1 MEPTVASPTT
11 QRGTPDERR
20 GFIAKVAAAVL
31 GGVSLVAPALTA
43 LVAYLNPI
51 RQRSPGGEFFRLTAL
66 AALPEDGTPRRFPV
80 ITDRVDAWNRY
91 PREPIGAVWLRR
103 TDDPKQPV
111 AAFQVVC
118 PHAGCIIGLDTTP
131 DGVRFFCPCHVAG
144 FDLEGRRTDRP
155 SPSPRDMDT
164 LEVDLRGDGDVWVKF
179 ENFVTGTS
187 AKVAES

>member
-1 MEPTVASPTT
+1 MEPTVCPS
-11 QRGTPDERR
+11 TPQGGAPGERR

-31 GGVSLVAPALTA
+31 GGISLVVPALTA

-51 RQRSPGGEFFRLTAL
+51 RQKSQGGEFFRLTTL
-66 AALPEDGTPRRFPV
+66 ATLPEDGTPRRFPV

-103 TDDPKQPV
+103 TGDPKDPV

-118 PHAGCIIGLDTTP
+118 PHAGCIIVLDSTP
-131 DGVRFFCPCHVAG
+131 EGVRFFCPCHVAG

-155 SPSPRDMDT
+155 SPSPRDMDA
-164 LEVDLRGDGDVWVKF
+164 LEVDVRDGDVWVKF
-179 ENFVTGTS
+179 ENFILGTS
-187 AKVAES
+187 QQIAES

>member
-1 MEPTVASPTT
+1 MEPTAAPPTT
-11 QRGTPDERR
+11 EGGAPDPRR
-20 GFIAKVAAAVL
+20 GFLAKTAAIIVAGISLAV
-31 GGVSLVAPALTA
+31 PALAA
-43 LVAYLNPI
+43 LAAYLNPI

-103 TDDPKQPV
+103 TGEKNDPV

-131 DGVRFFCPCHVAG
+131 EGVRFFCPCHVAG

-155 SPSPRDMDT
+155 SPSPRDMDA
-164 LEVDLRGDGDVWVKF
+164 LEVDVRDGDVWVKF
-179 ENFVTGTS
+179 ENFILGS
-187 AKVAES
+187 SQKIAES

>member
-1 MEPTVASPTT
+1 MEPTVSSPAPES
-11 QRGTPDERR
+11 GSNDARR
-20 GFIAKVAAAVL
+20 SFIAKMSAAVL
-31 GGVSLVAPALTA
+31 GGFALVVPALTA
-43 LVAYLNPI
+43 LTAYLNPV

-66 AALPEDGTPRRFPV
+66 ATLPEDGTPRRFPV
-80 ITDRVDAWNRY
+80 ITDRRDAWNRY

-103 TDDPKQPV
+103 TGDQQDPV

-155 SPSPRDMDT
+155 SPSPRDMDR
-164 LEVDLRGDGDVWVKF
+164 LEVELRDGEVWVKF
-179 ENFVTGTS
+179 ENFILGTS
-187 AKVAES
+187 QQIAES